1 MTRPSEKSYTC
12 WTIKECPLRHEC
24 SVSAWAKSKK
34 CKSFTSEDDCRQLCL
49 EHLQTSGKHW
59 ETVDKDIL
67 DNAAFV
73 EAIVDQDEV
82 AAHWFDN
89 QPAVK
94 QVRKMGEEDEKEKE
108 RERRS
113 CSLKRRRT

>member
-1 MTRPSEKSYTC
+1 M
-12 WTIKECPLRHEC
+12 
-24 SVSAWAKSKK
+24 SAWAKSKK

-67 DNAAFV
+67 YNAALV
-73 EAIVDQDEV
+73 EAIVDQEEV

-94 QVRKMGEEDEKEKE
+94 QKQKHGKEDEKEKK